1 MTEQQE
7 MFKRTDH
14 ANLGKEFEAELAA
27 AHDWYRMNRV
37 VDIVWNKNDWD
48 FARGRDFHMAKA
60 AYEKG
65 LATAART
72 GNGGYIWRVRSD
84 IDFSGGGFVFDAKS
98 TVEDRWSLQK
108 IEAHQVRRLRDSGRC
123 GSRAGVFIK
132 FITADRVFW
141 LDIATLGP
149 LFDRYEVQTVGRRRA
164 KPGTGSLSIDQLEE
178 IGIEIPRHRVNRLWD
193 WYAKLKA

>member
-1 MTEQQE
+1 MQQE

-84 IDFSGGGFVFDAKS
+84 IDFSGGGFVFG
-98 TVEDRWSLQK
+98 
-108 IEAHQVRRLRDSGRC
+108 RLRDSGRC
-123 GSRAGVFIK
+123 GAAPVLHKVRSPI
-132 FITADRVFW
+132 
-141 LDIATLGP
+141 
-149 LFDRYEVQTVGRRRA
+149 
-164 KPGTGSLSIDQLEE
+164 GSS
-178 IGIEIPRHRVNRLWD
+178 GSKH
-193 WYAKLKA
+193 